1 MVESE
6 VRRSPL
12 ARAGWVLVG
21 LVCVAIGGVGIV
33 LPGLPTTI
41 FFIAATAAFARSSPR
56 LEAWV
61 LSLPKIG
68 QAVRDYRDGV
78 GMPRRAKVIAIGT
91 MTAAIALSMW
101 IVDLPAFR
109 IGVAAAGVIGAI
121 VILRVP
127 TKEDAPDLDAR

>member
-1 MVESE
+1 MVDSE
-6 VRRSPL
+6 IRRSPL

-21 LVCVAIGGVGIV
+21 LVCVGIGGVGIV

-41 FFIAATAAFARSSPR
+41 FFIAAAAAFARSSPR

-68 QAVRDYRDGV
+68 PAVRDYRDGA
-78 GMPRRAKVIAIGT
+78 GMSRRAKTTAIGT
-91 MTAAIALSMW
+91 MTVAIGLSVW
-101 IVDLPAFR
+101 VVDVPAFR
-109 IGVAAAGVIGAI
+109 IAVVAAGVIGVV

-127 TKEDAPDLDAR
+127 TKENAPDLDAR